1 MKFTTAIAAVIALQG
16 ADARMGLGKCPDI
29 QWDTGFDSAKFAGD
43 WYEIKRDNWMGMDM
57 GQMCTTGTYR
67 ARADG
72 AMDVQYRT
80 LFPVNMDMEVLKYGQ
95 SPVMKMDCSQSFE
108 CKFTIESA

>member
-1 MKFTTAIAAVIALQG
+1 MKYTTAIAAALALHG
-16 ADARMGLGKCPDI
+16 VDARMGLGTCPDVN
-29 QWDTGFDSAKFAGD
+29 WDTGFDSARFAGN
-43 WYEIKRDNWMGMDM
+43 WYEVKRDNWMGMDM

-80 LFPVNMDMEVLKYGQ
+80 LLPMDMDMNLMTYGQ
-95 SPVMKMDCSQSFE
+95 SPVMKMDCS
-108 CKFTIESA
+108 